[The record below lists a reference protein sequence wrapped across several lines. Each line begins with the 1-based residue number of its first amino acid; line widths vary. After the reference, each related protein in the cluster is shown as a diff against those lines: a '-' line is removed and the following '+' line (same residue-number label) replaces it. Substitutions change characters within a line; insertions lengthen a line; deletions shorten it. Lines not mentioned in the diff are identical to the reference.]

1 MIKMFRGKSYYY
13 CRECGSKKNVGVI
26 YSVDETYGTTS
37 LDLCEDCLKKLQGL
51 IEGFLGGKEFHLF
64 GKHFV
69 QTNWC
74 GKNKEETALTPK
86 HVEQCIKLL
95 NRR

>member
-26 YSVDETYGTTS
+26 CSVDETYGTTS

-51 IEGFLGGKEFHLF
+51 IEDFLGGKEFPVF
-64 GKHFV
+64 GSGG
-69 QTNWC
+69 ND
-74 GKNKEETALTPK
+74 
-86 HVEQCIKLL
+86 
-95 NRR
+95 

>member
-51 IEGFLGGKEFHLF
+51 IEGFLGGKEFPVF
-64 GKHFV
+64 GS
-69 QTNWC
+69 
-74 GKNKEETALTPK
+74 E
-86 HVEQCIKLL
+86 VE
-95 NRR
+95 NG

>member
-37 LDLCEDCLKKLQGL
+37 LDICEDCLKKLQGL
-51 IEGFLGGKEFHLF
+51 IEDFLGGKEFPVF
-64 GKHFV
+64 GS
-69 QTNWC
+69 
-74 GKNKEETALTPK
+74 G
-86 HVEQCIKLL
+86 VE
-95 NRR
+95 NG

>member
-37 LDLCEDCLKKLQGL
+37 LDLCEDCLKKLQSL
-51 IEGFLGGKEFHLF
+51 IEDFLGGKEFPVF
-64 GKHFV
+64 GSGV
-69 QTNWC
+69 
-74 GKNKEETALTPK
+74 KNG
-86 HVEQCIKLL
+86 
-95 NRR
+95 

>member
-37 LDLCEDCLKKLQGL
+37 LDLCENCLKKLQGL
-51 IEGFLGGKEFHLF
+51 IEDFLGGKEFPVF
-64 GKHFV
+64 GS
-69 QTNWC
+69 
-74 GKNKEETALTPK
+74 G
-86 HVEQCIKLL
+86 VE
-95 NRR
+95 ND

>member
-1 MIKMFRGKSYYY
+1 MMKMFRGKSYYY

-51 IEGFLGGKEFHLF
+51 IEDFLGGKEFPVF
-64 GKHFV
+64 GS
-69 QTNWC
+69 
-74 GKNKEETALTPK
+74 E
-86 HVEQCIKLL
+86 VE
-95 NRR
+95 NG

>member
-51 IEGFLGGKEFHLF
+51 IEDFLGGKEFPVF
-64 GKHFV
+64 GS
-69 QTNWC
+69 
-74 GKNKEETALTPK
+74 G
-86 HVEQCIKLL
+86 VE
-95 NRR
+95 NG

>member
-1 MIKMFRGKSYYY
+1 MFRGKSYYY

-51 IEGFLGGKEFHLF
+51 IEDFLGGKEFPVF
-64 GKHFV
+64 GS
-69 QTNWC
+69 
-74 GKNKEETALTPK
+74 G
-86 HVEQCIKLL
+86 VE
-95 NRR
+95 ND

>member
-26 YSVDETYGTTS
+26 YSVDETFGTTS

-51 IEGFLGGKEFHLF
+51 IEDFIGGKEFPVF
-64 GKHFV
+64 GS
-69 QTNWC
+69 
-74 GKNKEETALTPK
+74 G
-86 HVEQCIKLL
+86 VE
-95 NRR
+95 NG

>member
-1 MIKMFRGKSYYY
+1 MFRGKSYYY

-51 IEGFLGGKEFHLF
+51 IEDFLGGKEFPVF
-64 GKHFV
+64 GSGG
-69 QTNWC
+69 
-74 GKNKEETALTPK
+74 GK
-86 HVEQCIKLL
+86 
-95 NRR
+95 

>member
-51 IEGFLGGKEFHLF
+51 IEDFLGGKEFPVF
-64 GKHFV
+64 GS
-69 QTNWC
+69 
-74 GKNKEETALTPK
+74 G
-86 HVEQCIKLL
+86 VE
-95 NRR
+95 ND

>member
-1 MIKMFRGKSYYY
+1 ML
-13 CRECGSKKNVGVI
+13 KNQLI
-26 YSVDETYGTTS
+26 LNTEE
-37 LDLCEDCLKKLQGL
+37 LDKCNFAILDDDDGDL
-51 IEGFLGGKEFHLF
+51 HLF